1 MGASGRRDPS
11 GPSSPANPAD
21 SAEAPGRADTSG
33 QTAASGS
40 ADTSGPADTSGQT
53 AASGSADTSG
63 PADTSGQTGASGPA
77 DARGGLAAA
86 AGEADRQRRRRR
98 LTVIAVSV
106 GAALVVIAL
115 CAGALGVISAVHRV
129 RDDAADARES
139 RRLRNADCLELETRL
154 NHLTP
159 PGAATSPAAR
169 ATAIQDENAA
179 VRIYIMRIGNQR
191 DGDAW
196 RQLVDARTTYAESL
210 QQQAKAR
217 TPAFYVAP
225 RTGDGI
231 AVADQLDRWSPAP
244 CAGPI
249 RRLAAPDL

>member
-1 MGASGRRDPS
+1 
-11 GPSSPANPAD
+11 
-21 SAEAPGRADTSG
+21 
-33 QTAASGS
+33 
-40 ADTSGPADTSGQT
+40 
-53 AASGSADTSG
+53 
-63 PADTSGQTGASGPA
+63 
-77 DARGGLAAA
+77 
-86 AGEADRQRRRRR
+86 
-98 LTVIAVSV
+98 VIAISV

-139 RRLRNADCLELETRL
+139 RRLRNTDCLELETRL

-159 PGAATSPAAR
+159 PGATTTPAAR

-179 VRIYIMRIGNQR
+179 VRIYITRIGNQR

-210 QQQAKAR
+210 QQQARTR

-244 CAGPI
+244 CAGAI